1 MKLFPRDQRCE
12 NGKKR
17 QKKKKRGK
25 GEENVEKKRRQN
37 NVHIMLTF
45 VIHVTSMVV
54 GQCPKQYI

>member
-1 MKLFPRDQRCE
+1 MKMGRK
-12 NGKKR
+12 G
-17 QKKKKRGK
+17 KKKKKGGK
-25 GEENVEKKRRQN
+25 EKKRRQN